1 MAFQGI
7 VTGFTPNDG
16 QGDTLLAGAIKTNDN
31 FRELYEALGDGTS
44 IGIATLTQLKLSGIL
59 TATSL
64 DVPNINLSGIL
75 TAGTLTAANVQ
86 VSGVVTA
93 NSFSGDLTG
102 NVVANSLNLLGSLS
116 AGNQVRLTSG
126 GALQNIVSVATTSLN
141 ATGQSTL
148 SNVTAGVITATNLD
162 VSGNVSIAGT
172 LTYEDVTNIDAI
184 GLITARSGVQV
195 DSGGIYVTGGDVGI
209 GTTNSTT
216 KLQVGSVYNPQ
227 VIGFG
232 TVQGYAYPSTNVLIG
247 DQNTGSS
254 LTPQVGG
261 DWKGLNNNF
270 IGAGAGKS
278 TTTGT
283 GNNFF
288 GIYAGRNNTTGT
300 YNNFFGLYAG
310 RYNTEGSYNNFFGGY
325 YSSANTTGSNN
336 NFFGN
341 AAGRY
346 NTTGSYNNFIG
357 RHSGYKNTTG
367 NHNNVLGFD
376 GGYNN
381 TTGSQ
386 NNFIGQLAGYGNTS
400 GNNNNMFGLFAGV
413 DNTTGSY
420 NNFFGSNV
428 ASQNTTG
435 SHNTIIGRH
444 AGRNNTTGNYNL
456 FVGSYTGISNTYS
469 NKIILGRGF
478 SNTFVFDSPNTT
490 SDTQLAIG
498 IRSTSSASKYWLVGD
513 ENFNIGIGSNAP
525 TAKLDVNGTLKVSG
539 VATFSDIDV
548 RSYNAKFGTIT
559 TSQITLNGNGGTITK
574 ANGSLT
580 LYGGG
585 TAGSEVGILN
595 NSNIHLKPNTGG
607 VDLYYGKTDKKFE
620 TTGYGASVFGSLG
633 VGTDPGSNAF
643 AVLGDAR
650 VIGIL
655 TVGESSV
662 TIDGTTNELSVGT
675 GVTLSHSNGIY
686 VGDTRVH
693 STGFD
698 IGSSSIH
705 STGATFGTFSVGI
718 FTATVLKST
727 GIATFQNRIEG
738 PGNFRVK
745 ESTGY
750 VGINTLL
757 PQNNLDVRG
766 GVHIGGG
773 DQIIIDGQDI
783 YRKDATLNLRNQ
795 QATGGSEVQI
805 KYQNGLSLKG
815 GTDSTGGIELDAG
828 SGFVK
833 SPNGDFVIGSASTT
847 GTDDQKLQVTG
858 GAYVSGAMGIGSVS
872 PERKL
877 DVMGDLKV
885 TENAKVGGIITATSF
900 VGDGSGLTGVIPA
913 ASAGIGFK
921 EEGVVVGTATTINFV
936 GVGVTATVSN
946 GVATID
952 ISNDPGEVSIP
963 GISTTGQTNL
973 SEVDISGTVNMGGNL
988 DIVGVTTVQG
998 GLKVSG
1004 VTTFNNNVRLPD
1016 NTPIQFGTGQDLQ
1029 IYHNGTNGIIH
1040 NSGDGDLY
1048 IKGEDIY
1055 IQTNDSEASAYFL
1068 QNGAV
1073 ELYYDA
1079 VKKFETTGYG
1089 VTVSGGIFAAG
1100 IVTATQ
1106 FIGDGSGL
1114 TGVTAA
1120 GSGVEIQNNG
1130 SSVGTAATI
1139 NFASNV
1145 TASVTDGVATINA
1158 TGGGGGGGG
1167 ISEGLAIAYAIA
1179 L

>member
-16 QGDTLLAGAIKTNDN
+16 QGDTLLVGAIKTNDN

-75 TAGTLTAANVQ
+75 TAATLTAANVQ
-86 VSGVVTA
+86 VSGAVTA
-93 NSFSGDLTG
+93 NSFSGDFTG
-102 NVVANSLNLLGSLS
+102 GTVVANSLNLLGPLNIN
-116 AGNQVRLTSG
+116 NQVRLTSG

-184 GLITARSGVQV
+184 GIVTARTGVRI
-195 DSGGIYVTGGDVGI
+195 DSGGLVVSSGVSTFTSASDFNGDVDISGHTNLDNVSISGI
-209 GTTNSTT
+209 VTVSPGILTATTLRGLNAKVYNVLEVDNVSWFDGGAEFGPRSFNKGYASISTAGIATFAGVTVSGVSTFSGDVNIPDST
-216 KLQVGSVYNPQ
+216 KLNVG
-227 VIGFG
+227 
-232 TVQGYAYPSTNVLIG
+232 
-247 DQNTGSS
+247 TGSDFQFYHDGVDS
-254 LTPQVGG
+254 R
-261 DWKGLNNNF
+261 
-270 IGAGAGKS
+270 IE
-278 TTTGT
+278 
-283 GNNFF
+283 
-288 GIYAGRNNTTGT
+288 NTTGDIKFKNSGSYYFFDET
-300 YNNFFGLYAG
+300 GAETIASFINDGQVNLFYNNVK
-310 RYNTEGSYNNFFGGY
+310 R
-325 YSSANTTGSNN
+325 
-336 NFFGN
+336 
-341 AAGRY
+341 
-346 NTTGSYNNFIG
+346 I
-357 RHSGYKNTTG
+357 
-367 NHNNVLGFD
+367 
-376 GGYNN
+376 
-381 TTGSQ
+381 
-386 NNFIGQLAGYGNTS
+386 
-400 GNNNNMFGLFAGV
+400 
-413 DNTTGSY
+413 
-420 NNFFGSNV
+420 
-428 ASQNTTG
+428 
-435 SHNTIIGRH
+435 
-444 AGRNNTTGNYNL
+444 
-456 FVGSYTGISNTYS
+456 
-469 NKIILGRGF
+469 
-478 SNTFVFDSPNTT
+478 
-490 SDTQLAIG
+490 
-498 IRSTSSASKYWLVGD
+498 
-513 ENFNIGIGSNAP
+513 
-525 TAKLDVNGTLKVSG
+525 
-539 VATFSDIDV
+539 
-548 RSYNAKFGTIT
+548 
-559 TSQITLNGNGGTITK
+559 
-574 ANGSLT
+574 
-580 LYGGG
+580 
-585 TAGSEVGILN
+585 
-595 NSNIHLKPNTGG
+595 
-607 VDLYYGKTDKKFE
+607 E

-633 VGTDPGSNAF
+633 VGTDPGSHALS
-643 AVLGDAR
+643 VLGDAR
-650 VIGIL
+650 IIGIL

-662 TIDGTTNELSVGT
+662 TIDGTSNELSVGT

-705 STGATFGTFSVGI
+705 STGATFGTFNVGI
-718 FTATVLKST
+718 LTATVLKST

-750 VGINTLL
+750 VGINTVL
-757 PQNNLDVRG
+757 PQNSLDVRG

-773 DQIIIDGQDI
+773 DQIVIDGQDI
-783 YRKDATLNLRNQ
+783 YRQNATLNLRNQ

-815 GTDSTGGIELDAG
+815 GTDGTGGIELDAG
-828 SGFVK
+828 SGLVK

-847 GTDDQKLQVTG
+847 GTVDQKLQVTG

-946 GVATID
+946 GIATID

-1004 VTTFNNNVRLPD
+1004 VTTFNNNVRFPD

-1029 IYHNGTNGIIH
+1029 IYHDGS
-1040 NSGDGDLY
+1040 NSY
-1048 IKGEDIY
+1048 INNSTGRLR
-1055 IQTNDSEASAYFL
+1055 IQTPGPFGVDFRKNVSELIAQFVPDGPVRL
-1068 QNGAV
+1068 FH
-1073 ELYYDA
+1073 DA
-1079 VKKFETTGYG
+1079 VQKFETTGYG

-1145 TASVTDGVATINA
+1145 TASVADGVATINA

>member
-16 QGDTLLAGAIKTNDN
+16 QGDTLLAGAIKTNNN

-64 DVPNINLSGIL
+64 DVPNINVSGIL
-75 TAGTLTAANVQ
+75 TAGTLTAVA
-86 VSGVVTA
+86 VTA
-93 NSFSGDLTG
+93 NTFNGDFTG
-102 NVVANSLNLLGSLS
+102 GTVVANALNILGPIRVN
-116 AGNQVRLTSG
+116 NQTRLTSG

-141 ATGQSTL
+141 VTGQSTL
-148 SNVTAGVITATNLD
+148 SNVTAGIVTATSFSGNVSGTASTATASATAYSLTGSPSITVTDITA
-162 VSGNVSIAGT
+162 SGNVSIAGT
-172 LTYEDVTNIDAI
+172 LTYEDVTNVDSI
-184 GLITARSGVQV
+184 GLITARNGIDVTGHTELDNLNVSGIATFNNGLVATVGVSTFSVTQHSSIVVQNMATLFGGFSASGNSSIIGDLTLTDTDGGSAAGPELKLYRNSSSPADADYLGQIKFAGENDNDEEIDYAKITGKILDASDGTEDGIIEFAHIKAGSETITGRWRSDSLQLLNGTNFSVAGDSTFTGAIDANGGADISGGLGLNVTGHTELDNVNVSGVSTFQGNV
-195 DSGGIYVTGGDVGI
+195 NLGDDDRLRFGDSQDLQIYHDG
-209 GTTNSTT
+209 ST
-216 KLQVGSVYNPQ
+216 SY
-227 VIGFG
+227 IR
-232 TVQGYAYPSTNVLIG
+232 
-247 DQNTGSS
+247 D
-254 LTPQVGG
+254 
-261 DWKGLNNNF
+261 
-270 IGAGAGKS
+270 
-278 TTTGT
+278 TGT
-283 GNNFF
+283 GSLVVTTN
-288 GIYAGRNNTTGT
+288 GSQIRLRNGV
-300 YNNFFGLYAG
+300 
-310 RYNTEGSYNNFFGGY
+310 EGEDM
-325 YSSANTTGSNN
+325 A
-336 NFFGN
+336 
-341 AAGRY
+341 
-346 NTTGSYNNFIG
+346 NFI
-357 RHSGYKNTTG
+357 
-367 NHNNVLGFD
+367 
-376 GGYNN
+376 
-381 TTGSQ
+381 
-386 NNFIGQLAGYGNTS
+386 
-400 GNNNNMFGLFAGV
+400 
-413 DNTTGSY
+413 
-420 NNFFGSNV
+420 
-428 ASQNTTG
+428 
-435 SHNTIIGRH
+435 
-444 AGRNNTTGNYNL
+444 RNGA
-456 FVGSYTGISNTYS
+456 V
-469 NKIILGRGF
+469 
-478 SNTFVFDSPNTT
+478 
-490 SDTQLAIG
+490 
-498 IRSTSSASKYWLVGD
+498 
-513 ENFNIGIGSNAP
+513 E
-525 TAKLDVNGTLKVSG
+525 
-539 VATFSDIDV
+539 
-548 RSYNAKFGTIT
+548 
-559 TSQITLNGNGGTITK
+559 
-574 ANGSLT
+574 
-580 LYGGG
+580 
-585 TAGSEVGILN
+585 
-595 NSNIHLKPNTGG
+595 
-607 VDLYYGKTDKKFE
+607 LYYDNSKKFE

-662 TIDGTTNELSVGT
+662 TIDGTNNELSVGT

-750 VGINTLL
+750 VGINTVL
-757 PQNNLDVRG
+757 PQNSLDVRG

-783 YRKDATLNLRNQ
+783 YRQNATLNLRNQ

-805 KYQNGLSLKG
+805 RYQHGLSLKG
-815 GTDSTGGIELDAG
+815 GTDGTGGIELDAG
-828 SGFVK
+828 RGFVK

-858 GAYVSGAMGIGSVS
+858 GAYISGAMGIGSVS

-952 ISNDPGEVSIP
+952 ISNDPGEVTIA
-963 GISTTGQTNL
+963 GISTTGRTNL

-1004 VTTFNNNVRLPD
+1004 VTTFNNNVRFPD

-1029 IYHNGTNGIIH
+1029 IYHNGANSLIKNDVGNLIIAANALRINNNNSSQRMIHCDSGAEVSLWYNGS
-1040 NSGDGDLY
+1040 NKL
-1048 IKGEDIY
+1048 
-1055 IQTNDSEASAYFL
+1055 
-1068 QNGAV
+1068 
-1073 ELYYDA
+1073 
-1079 VKKFETTGYG
+1079 ETTGYG
-1089 VTVSGGIFAAG
+1089 VTVSGGIFASG

-1167 ISEGLAIAYAIA
+1167 GISEGLAIAYAIA

>member
-16 QGDTLLAGAIKTNDN
+16 QGDTLLAGAIKTNNN

-64 DVPNINLSGIL
+64 DVPDINLSGIL
-75 TAGTLTAANVQ
+75 TAGTLSAANVQ

-93 NSFSGDLTG
+93 NSFSGDFTG
-102 NVVANSLNLLGSLS
+102 GTVVANALNVL
-116 AGNQVRLTSG
+116 
-126 GALQNIVSVATTSLN
+126 
-141 ATGQSTL
+141 
-148 SNVTAGVITATNLD
+148 
-162 VSGNVSIAGT
+162 GNVSIGGT
-172 LTYEDVTNIDAI
+172 LTYEDVTNVDSI
-184 GLITARSGVQV
+184 GLITARNGVQV
-195 DSGGIYVTGGDVGI
+195 DSGGIDVTGISTFQSDVTFGEVVRLGDY
-209 GTTNSTT
+209 TNGLGNLRLGDDGDLSFRHN
-216 KLQVGSVYNPQ
+216 GSNSYIRN
-227 VIGFG
+227 
-232 TVQGYAYPSTNVLIG
+232 A
-247 DQNTGSS
+247 TGSLYIS
-254 LTPQVGG
+254 AEQDNERVHIRSDDGSGG
-261 DWKGLNNNF
+261 LADYFAAYGNSGEAILYHYGNQKLATKSNGIDVTGHTETDTLNVSGITSFQGNVSFTSTAQFDDNVQLRFGNNAELKVRGSGTDQYVQ
-270 IGAGAGKS
+270 IS
-278 TTTGT
+278 T
-283 GNNFF
+283 GNLYVINDAEDKNIQINSDNGSGGTATYFRAHGSTGEVQLYHYGSEKF
-288 GIYAGRNNTTGT
+288 ATKSYGIDVTGR
-300 YNNFFGLYAG
+300 
-310 RYNTEGSYNNFFGGY
+310 TETDTLNV
-325 YSSANTTGSNN
+325 
-336 NFFGN
+336 
-341 AAGRY
+341 
-346 NTTGSYNNFIG
+346 
-357 RHSGYKNTTG
+357 SGIST
-367 NHNNVLGFD
+367 
-376 GGYNN
+376 
-381 TTGSQ
+381 
-386 NNFIGQLAGYGNTS
+386 
-400 GNNNNMFGLFAGV
+400 FAGV
-413 DNTTGSY
+413 T
-420 NNFFGSNV
+420 
-428 ASQNTTG
+428 
-435 SHNTIIGRH
+435 
-444 AGRNNTTGNYNL
+444 
-456 FVGSYTGISNTYS
+456 
-469 NKIILGRGF
+469 
-478 SNTFVFDSPNTT
+478 
-490 SDTQLAIG
+490 
-498 IRSTSSASKYWLVGD
+498 
-513 ENFNIGIGSNAP
+513 
-525 TAKLDVNGTLKVSG
+525 VSG
-539 VATFSDIDV
+539 VSTFSGDV
-548 RSYNAKFGTIT
+548 NIPDSIKLNVGT
-559 TSQITLNGNGGTITK
+559 
-574 ANGSLT
+574 GSDFQF
-580 LYGGG
+580 Y
-585 TAGSEVGILN
+585 
-595 NSNIHLKPNTGG
+595 HDG
-607 VDLYYGKTDKKFE
+607 VDSRIENATGDIKFKNSGSYYFFDETGAETIASFINDGQVNLFYNNVKRIE

-633 VGTDPGSNAF
+633 VGTDPGSHAL

-650 VIGIL
+650 IIGIL

-662 TIDGTTNELSVGT
+662 TIDGTSNELSVGT

-750 VGINTLL
+750 VGINTVL
-757 PQNNLDVRG
+757 PQNSLDVRG

-783 YRKDATLNLRNQ
+783 YRQNATLNLRNQ

-805 KYQNGLSLKG
+805 RYQHGLSLKG
-815 GTDSTGGIELDAG
+815 GTDGTGGIELDAG
-828 SGFVK
+828 RGFVK

-847 GTDDQKLQVTG
+847 GTVDQKLQVTG

-1004 VTTFNNNVRLPD
+1004 VTTFSNNVHFPD

-1029 IYHNGTNGIIH
+1029 IYHDGSNAYIN
-1040 NSGDGDLY
+1040 NSTGRLR
-1048 IKGEDIY
+1048 
-1055 IQTNDSEASAYFL
+1055 IQTPGPHGVDFRKNVSELIAQFTPDGPVRL
-1068 QNGAV
+1068 FH
-1073 ELYYDA
+1073 DA
-1079 VKKFETTGYG
+1079 VQKFETTGYG
-1089 VTVSGGIFAAG
+1089 VTISGGIFAAG

>member
-75 TAGTLTAANVQ
+75 TAGTLSATNVQ
-86 VSGVVTA
+86 VSGIVTA
-93 NSFSGDLTG
+93 NSFSGDFTG
-102 NVVANSLNLLGSLS
+102 GTVVANALNVL
-116 AGNQVRLTSG
+116 
-126 GALQNIVSVATTSLN
+126 
-141 ATGQSTL
+141 
-148 SNVTAGVITATNLD
+148 
-162 VSGNVSIAGT
+162 GNVSIGGT
-172 LTYEDVTNIDAI
+172 LTYEDVTNVDSI
-184 GLITARSGVQV
+184 GLITARN
-195 DSGGIYVTGGDVGI
+195 GIDVTGHTELDTLNVSGI
-209 GTTNSTT
+209 STFENGLTIGGSFSGTDGVVIKAPGSGSRQIL
-216 KLQVGSVYNPQ
+216 KL
-227 VIGFG
+227 F
-232 TVQGYAYPSTNVLIG
+232 
-247 DQNTGSS
+247 
-254 LTPQVGG
+254 GG
-261 DWKGLNNNF
+261 DATN
-270 IGAGAGKS
+270 GKVVIQ
-278 TTTGT
+278 GH
-283 GNNFF
+283 GP
-288 GIYAGRNNTTGT
+288 
-300 YNNFFGLYAG
+300 
-310 RYNTEGSYNNFFGGY
+310 
-325 YSSANTTGSNN
+325 
-336 NFFGN
+336 
-341 AAGRY
+341 
-346 NTTGSYNNFIG
+346 
-357 RHSGYKNTTG
+357 
-367 NHNNVLGFD
+367 
-376 GGYNN
+376 
-381 TTGSQ
+381 
-386 NNFIGQLAGYGNTS
+386 
-400 GNNNNMFGLFAGV
+400 NNNNLVANAGGSTELWWAESG
-413 DNTTGSY
+413 NSAKKLETTGYGVS
-420 NNFFGSNV
+420 V
-428 ASQNTTG
+428 TG
-435 SHNTIIGRH
+435 HTEI
-444 AGRNNTTGNYNL
+444 
-456 FVGSYTGISNTYS
+456 
-469 NKIILGRGF
+469 
-478 SNTFVFDSPNTT
+478 
-490 SDTQLAIG
+490 DTL
-498 IRSTSSASKYWLVGD
+498 
-513 ENFNIGIGSNAP
+513 N
-525 TAKLDVNGTLKVSG
+525 VSG
-539 VATFSDIDV
+539 VSTFQSNVTFGEVVSLGDYTNALGNLRIGDDGDLRFRHNGANSYIRNATGSLYISAEQDNERVHIQSDNGSGGLADYFAAYGNSGEARLYHYGNQKLATKSNGIDVTGHTETDTLNVSGLTTFQGDVSFTSTVQFDDVSTFSGDV
-548 RSYNAKFGTIT
+548 NIPDSTKLNVGT
-559 TSQITLNGNGGTITK
+559 
-574 ANGSLT
+574 GSDFQF
-580 LYGGG
+580 Y
-585 TAGSEVGILN
+585 
-595 NSNIHLKPNTGG
+595 HDG
-607 VDLYYGKTDKKFE
+607 VDSRIENATGDIKFKNSGSYYFFDETGAETIASFINDGQVNLFYNNVKRIE

-633 VGTDPGSNAF
+633 VGTDPGSHAL

-662 TIDGTTNELSVGT
+662 TIDGTNNELSVGT
-675 GVTLSHSNGIY
+675 GVTLTHSNGIY

-705 STGATFGTFSVGI
+705 STGATFGTFNVGI

-757 PQNNLDVRG
+757 PQNSLDVRG

-783 YRKDATLNLRNQ
+783 YRQNATLNLRNQ

-805 KYQNGLSLKG
+805 RYQHGLSLKG
-815 GTDSTGGIELDAG
+815 GTDGTGGIELDAG
-828 SGFVK
+828 RGLVK

-847 GTDDQKLQVTG
+847 GTVDQKLQVTG

-936 GVGVTATVSN
+936 GAGVTATVSN

-988 DIVGVTTVQG
+988 DIVGITTVQG

-1004 VTTFNNNVRLPD
+1004 VTTFNNNVHLPD
-1016 NTPIQFGTGQDLQ
+1016 NTPIQAGTSQDLE
-1029 IYHNGTNGIIH
+1029 IFHSSN
-1040 NSGDGDLY
+1040 NSYIRNATGDLH
-1048 IKGEDIY
+1048 IRNLADQKSIY
-1055 IQTNDSEASAYFL
+1055 IQTDDGTGGWTSYFRANAL
-1068 QNGAV
+1068 
-1073 ELYYDA
+1073 
-1079 VKKFETTGYG
+1079 TGTAQLFHYG
-1089 VTVSGGIFAAG
+1089 STKLSTRPYGIEVTGGINASG

-1120 GSGVEIQNNG
+1120 GSGVEIQNSG
-1130 SSVGTAATI
+1130 SPVGTAATI
-1139 NFASNV
+1139 NFASNL
-1145 TASVTDGVATINA
+1145 TASVTNGVATINA
-1158 TGGGGGGGG
+1158 TGGGGGGGGGG

>member
-86 VSGVVTA
+86 VSGAVTA
-93 NSFSGDLTG
+93 NSFSGDFTG
-102 NVVANSLNLLGSLS
+102 GTVVANALNVLGPIRVN
-116 AGNQVRLTSG
+116 NQIRLTSG

-148 SNVTAGVITATNLD
+148 SNVTAGVVTAGTLNATTFGPISGSTATFT
-162 VSGNVSIAGT
+162 GNVSIGGT
-172 LTYEDVTNIDAI
+172 LTYEDVTNVDSI
-184 GLITARSGVQV
+184 GLITARNGVQV
-195 DSGGIYVTGGDVGI
+195 DSGGINVTGV
-209 GTTNSTT
+209 STFNDQLKMADNT
-216 KLQVGSVYNPQ
+216 KIML
-227 VIGFG
+227 
-232 TVQGYAYPSTNVLIG
+232 
-247 DQNTGSS
+247 
-254 LTPQVGG
+254 
-261 DWKGLNNNF
+261 
-270 IGAGAGKS
+270 GAS
-278 TTTGT
+278 NDMQIVHIPGT
-283 GNNFF
+283 GNSIQGTQPIYLQTTSEIHLREYGGPQVF
-288 GIYAGRNNTTGT
+288 GK
-300 YNNFFGLYAG
+300 
-310 RYNTEGSYNNFFGGY
+310 
-325 YSSANTTGSNN
+325 
-336 NFFGN
+336 
-341 AAGRY
+341 
-346 NTTGSYNNFIG
+346 FI
-357 RHSGYKNTTG
+357 KNG
-367 NHNNVLGFD
+367 AVELNHNGDKKFETTASGIDVTGHTETDTLNV
-376 GGYNN
+376 
-381 TTGSQ
+381 
-386 NNFIGQLAGYGNTS
+386 S
-400 GNNNNMFGLFAGV
+400 GIATFVGV
-413 DNTTGSY
+413 NV
-420 NNFFGSNV
+420 SNV
-428 ASQNTTG
+428 N
-435 SHNTIIGRH
+435 
-444 AGRNNTTGNYNL
+444 
-456 FVGSYTGISNTYS
+456 
-469 NKIILGRGF
+469 
-478 SNTFVFDSPNTT
+478 
-490 SDTQLAIG
+490 
-498 IRSTSSASKYWLVGD
+498 
-513 ENFNIGIGSNAP
+513 
-525 TAKLDVNGTLKVSG
+525 VSG
-539 VATFSDIDV
+539 VSTFQSHVHLDDNDELRFGAGNDFKIYHDPEANDTRLENSTGDIKFKNSG
-548 RSYNAKFGTIT
+548 SYYFFDETGAETIA
-559 TSQITLNGNGGTITK
+559 SFINDGQVNLF
-574 ANGSLT
+574 
-580 LYGGG
+580 Y
-585 TAGSEVGILN
+585 N
-595 NSNIHLKPNTGG
+595 NVKRI
-607 VDLYYGKTDKKFE
+607 E

-633 VGTDPGSNAF
+633 VGTDPGSHAL

-662 TIDGTTNELSVGT
+662 TIDGTNNELSVGT

-705 STGATFGTFSVGI
+705 STGATFGTFNVGI

-757 PQNNLDVRG
+757 PQNSLDVRG

-815 GTDSTGGIELDAG
+815 GTDSTSGIELDAG

-877 DVMGDLKV
+877 DVIGDLKV

-946 GVATID
+946 GIATID

-988 DIVGVTTVQG
+988 DIVGITTVQG

-1004 VTTFNNNVRLPD
+1004 VTTFNNNARFSD

-1029 IYHNGTNGIIH
+1029 IYHDGS
-1040 NSGDGDLY
+1040 NSY
-1048 IKGEDIY
+1048 INNSTGRLR
-1055 IQTNDSEASAYFL
+1055 IQTPGPYGVHFRKNVSELIATFDPD
-1068 QNGAV
+1068 GAV
-1073 ELYYDA
+1073 SLYYDA

-1089 VTVSGGIFAAG
+1089 VTISGGIFATG
-1100 IVTATQ
+1100 IVTAAQ

-1167 ISEGLAIAYAIA
+1167 GGISEGLAIAYAIA

>member
-86 VSGVVTA
+86 VSGAVTA
-93 NSFSGDLTG
+93 NSFSGDFTG
-102 NVVANSLNLLGSLS
+102 GTVVANALNVLGPIRVN
-116 AGNQVRLTSG
+116 NQIRLTSG

-148 SNVTAGVITATNLD
+148 SNVTAGVVTAGTLNATTFGPISGSTATFT
-162 VSGNVSIAGT
+162 GNVSIGGT
-172 LTYEDVTNIDAI
+172 LTYEDVTNVDSI
-184 GLITARSGVQV
+184 GLITARNGVQV
-195 DSGGIYVTGGDVGI
+195 DSGGIDVTGVSTFQSDVAFGEVVSLGDYVNALGNLRLGDDGDLRI
-209 GTTNSTT
+209 HHNGANS
-216 KLQVGSVYNPQ
+216 YIRN
-227 VIGFG
+227 
-232 TVQGYAYPSTNVLIG
+232 A
-247 DQNTGSS
+247 TGSLYLS
-254 LTPQVGG
+254 ASQDNERVHIQSDNGSGG
-261 DWKGLNNNF
+261 LADYF
-270 IGAGAGKS
+270 
-278 TTTGT
+278 
-283 GNNFF
+283 
-288 GIYAGRNNTTGT
+288 
-300 YNNFFGLYAG
+300 
-310 RYNTEGSYNNFFGGY
+310 
-325 YSSANTTGSNN
+325 
-336 NFFGN
+336 
-341 AAGRY
+341 AA
-346 NTTGSYNNFIG
+346 
-357 RHSGYKNTTG
+357 
-367 NHNNVLGFD
+367 
-376 GGYNN
+376 
-381 TTGSQ
+381 
-386 NNFIGQLAGYGNTS
+386 YGNS
-400 GNNNNMFGLFAGV
+400 GEAILYHYGNQKLATKSNGIEVTGHTETDTLNVSGIATFVGV
-413 DNTTGSY
+413 NV
-420 NNFFGSNV
+420 SNV
-428 ASQNTTG
+428 N
-435 SHNTIIGRH
+435 
-444 AGRNNTTGNYNL
+444 
-456 FVGSYTGISNTYS
+456 
-469 NKIILGRGF
+469 
-478 SNTFVFDSPNTT
+478 
-490 SDTQLAIG
+490 
-498 IRSTSSASKYWLVGD
+498 
-513 ENFNIGIGSNAP
+513 
-525 TAKLDVNGTLKVSG
+525 VSG
-539 VATFSDIDV
+539 VSTFQSHVHLDDNDELRFGAGNDFKIYHDPEANDTRLENSTGDIKFKNSG
-548 RSYNAKFGTIT
+548 SYYFFDETGAETIA
-559 TSQITLNGNGGTITK
+559 SFINDGQVNLF
-574 ANGSLT
+574 
-580 LYGGG
+580 Y
-585 TAGSEVGILN
+585 N
-595 NSNIHLKPNTGG
+595 NVKRI
-607 VDLYYGKTDKKFE
+607 E

-633 VGTDPGSNAF
+633 VGTDPGSHAL

-662 TIDGTTNELSVGT
+662 TIDGTNNELSVGT

-705 STGATFGTFSVGI
+705 STGATFGTFNVGI

-757 PQNNLDVRG
+757 PQNSLDVRG

-815 GTDSTGGIELDAG
+815 GTDSTSGIELDAG

-877 DVMGDLKV
+877 DVIGDLKV

-946 GVATID
+946 GIATID

-988 DIVGVTTVQG
+988 DIVGITTVQG

-1004 VTTFNNNVRLPD
+1004 VTTFNNNARFSD

-1029 IYHNGTNGIIH
+1029 IYHDGS
-1040 NSGDGDLY
+1040 NSY
-1048 IKGEDIY
+1048 INNSTGRLR
-1055 IQTNDSEASAYFL
+1055 IQTPGPYGVHFRKNVSELIATFDPD
-1068 QNGAV
+1068 GAV
-1073 ELYYDA
+1073 SLYYDA

-1089 VTVSGGIFAAG
+1089 VTISGGIFATG
-1100 IVTATQ
+1100 IVTAAQ

-1167 ISEGLAIAYAIA
+1167 GGISEGLAIAYAIA

>member
-16 QGDTLLAGAIKTNDN
+16 QGDTLLVGAIKTNDN

-75 TAGTLTAANVQ
+75 TAATLTAANVQ
-86 VSGVVTA
+86 VSGAVTA
-93 NSFSGDLTG
+93 NSFSGDFTG
-102 NVVANSLNLLGSLS
+102 GTVVANSLNLLGPLNIN
-116 AGNQVRLTSG
+116 NQVRLTSG

-148 SNVTAGVITATNLD
+148 SDVTAGVVTAGTLNATTFGPI
-162 VSGNVSIAGT
+162 SGSTAAFTGNVSIGGT
-172 LTYEDVTNIDAI
+172 LTYEDVTNVDSI
-184 GLITARSGVQV
+184 GLITARNGVQV
-195 DSGGIYVTGGDVGI
+195 DSGGIGVTAGGIDVTGNSTFRSDVSFTSTVQFDDNVQARFGNNAELKVRGSSTDSYVQLSTGNLYVINNADDGNVQILTDNGSGGTATYFRAHGSTGEVNLYHYGSEKFSTKSYGIDVTGHTETDTLNVSGISTFAGVTVSGVSTFSGDVNI
-209 GTTNSTT
+209 PDST
-216 KLQVGSVYNPQ
+216 KLNVG
-227 VIGFG
+227 
-232 TVQGYAYPSTNVLIG
+232 
-247 DQNTGSS
+247 TGSDFQFYHDGVDS
-254 LTPQVGG
+254 R
-261 DWKGLNNNF
+261 
-270 IGAGAGKS
+270 IE
-278 TTTGT
+278 
-283 GNNFF
+283 
-288 GIYAGRNNTTGT
+288 NTTGDIKFKNSGSYYFFDET
-300 YNNFFGLYAG
+300 GAETIASFINDGQVNLFYNNVK
-310 RYNTEGSYNNFFGGY
+310 R
-325 YSSANTTGSNN
+325 
-336 NFFGN
+336 
-341 AAGRY
+341 
-346 NTTGSYNNFIG
+346 I
-357 RHSGYKNTTG
+357 
-367 NHNNVLGFD
+367 
-376 GGYNN
+376 
-381 TTGSQ
+381 
-386 NNFIGQLAGYGNTS
+386 
-400 GNNNNMFGLFAGV
+400 
-413 DNTTGSY
+413 
-420 NNFFGSNV
+420 
-428 ASQNTTG
+428 
-435 SHNTIIGRH
+435 
-444 AGRNNTTGNYNL
+444 
-456 FVGSYTGISNTYS
+456 
-469 NKIILGRGF
+469 
-478 SNTFVFDSPNTT
+478 
-490 SDTQLAIG
+490 
-498 IRSTSSASKYWLVGD
+498 
-513 ENFNIGIGSNAP
+513 
-525 TAKLDVNGTLKVSG
+525 
-539 VATFSDIDV
+539 
-548 RSYNAKFGTIT
+548 
-559 TSQITLNGNGGTITK
+559 
-574 ANGSLT
+574 
-580 LYGGG
+580 
-585 TAGSEVGILN
+585 
-595 NSNIHLKPNTGG
+595 
-607 VDLYYGKTDKKFE
+607 E

-633 VGTDPGSNAF
+633 VGTDPGSHALS
-643 AVLGDAR
+643 VLGDAR
-650 VIGIL
+650 IIGIL

-662 TIDGTTNELSVGT
+662 TIDGTSNELSVGT

-705 STGATFGTFSVGI
+705 STGATFGTFSAGI

-757 PQNNLDVRG
+757 PQNSLDVRG

-783 YRKDATLNLRNQ
+783 YRQNATLNLRNQ

-805 KYQNGLSLKG
+805 RYQHGLSLKG
-815 GTDSTGGIELDAG
+815 GTDGTGGIELDAG
-828 SGFVK
+828 RGLVK

-847 GTDDQKLQVTG
+847 GTVDQKLQVTG

-946 GVATID
+946 GIATID

-1004 VTTFNNNVRLPD
+1004 VATFNNNVRFPD
-1016 NTPIQFGTGQDLQ
+1016 NTPIQFGTDQDLQ
-1029 IYHNGTNGIIH
+1029 IYHTGSHSVIADTGTGALRILSNTLRIRP
-1040 NSGDGDLY
+1040 SSDL
-1048 IKGEDIY
+1048 GHMAVF
-1055 IQTNDSEASAYFL
+1055 NEAGS
-1068 QNGAV
+1068 V
-1073 ELYYDA
+1073 ELYHNGN
-1079 VKKFETTGYG
+1079 KKFETTGYG

-1114 TGVTAA
+1114 TGVTAS

-1167 ISEGLAIAYAIA
+1167 GISEGLAIAYAIA

>member
-86 VSGVVTA
+86 VSGAVTA

-184 GLITARSGVQV
+184 GIVTARTGVRI
-195 DSGGIYVTGGDVGI
+195 DSGGLVVSSGVSTFQSDVNFDNGLLYVDSVNDSIGI
-209 GTTNSTT
+209 GTDAPNT
-216 KLQVGSVYNPQ
+216 P
-227 VIGFG
+227 G
-232 TVQGYAYPSTNVLIG
+232 TVIADIR
-247 DQNTGSS
+247 
-254 LTPQVGG
+254 GG
-261 DWKGLNNNF
+261 IK
-270 IGAGAGKS
+270 IGADTVRQLS
-278 TTTGT
+278 
-283 GNNFF
+283 
-288 GIYAGRNNTTGT
+288 I
-300 YNNFFGLYAG
+300 
-310 RYNTEGSYNNFFGGY
+310 SP
-325 YSSANTTGSNN
+325 GSN
-336 NFFGN
+336 
-341 AAGRY
+341 
-346 NTTGSYNNFIG
+346 
-357 RHSGYKNTTG
+357 
-367 NHNNVLGFD
+367 
-376 GGYNN
+376 
-381 TTGSQ
+381 
-386 NNFIGQLAGYGNTS
+386 
-400 GNNNNMFGLFAGV
+400 
-413 DNTTGSY
+413 
-420 NNFFGSNV
+420 
-428 ASQNTTG
+428 
-435 SHNTIIGRH
+435 
-444 AGRNNTTGNYNL
+444 
-456 FVGSYTGISNTYS
+456 
-469 NKIILGRGF
+469 
-478 SNTFVFDSPNTT
+478 
-490 SDTQLAIG
+490 
-498 IRSTSSASKYWLVGD
+498 
-513 ENFNIGIGSNAP
+513 
-525 TAKLDVNGTLKVSG
+525 
-539 VATFSDIDV
+539 
-548 RSYNAKFGTIT
+548 GTI
-559 TSQITLNGNGGTITK
+559 SQQ
-574 ANGSLT
+574 NGSIT

-585 TAGSEVGILN
+585 TSSSEVGILN
-595 NSNIHLKPNTGG
+595 NSNIYLKPKTGG

-1004 VTTFNNNVRLPD
+1004 VTTFNNNVHLPD

-1068 QNGAV
+1068 RNGAV

>member
-16 QGDTLLAGAIKTNDN
+16 QGDTLLVGAIKTNDN

-59 TATSL
+59 TATSV

-75 TAGTLTAANVQ
+75 TAATLTAANVQ
-86 VSGVVTA
+86 VSGIVTA
-93 NSFSGDLTG
+93 NNFSGNFTG
-102 NVVANSLNLLGSLS
+102 GTVVANSLNLLGPLNIN
-116 AGNQVRLTSG
+116 NQVRLTSG

-141 ATGQSTL
+141 VTGVATATSFVGPLTGDATGL
-148 SNVTAGVITATNLD
+148 SGSPSITVTNITA
-162 VSGNVSIAGT
+162 SGNVSIAGT
-172 LTYEDVTNIDAI
+172 LTYEDVTNVDSI
-184 GLITARSGVQV
+184 GLITARNGVQV
-195 DSGGIYVTGGDVGI
+195 DSGGIDVTGVSTFQGDIYLGD
-209 GTTNSTT
+209 N
-216 KLQVGSVYNPQ
+216 
-227 VIGFG
+227 
-232 TVQGYAYPSTNVLIG
+232 NVLRFG
-247 DQNTGSS
+247 TGSS
-254 LTPQVGG
+254 GFG
-261 DWKGLNNNF
+261 DLQIWHDTQHSYIRDN
-270 IGAGAGKS
+270 
-278 TTTGT
+278 GT
-283 GNNFF
+283 GNLRLKTNNMVELVFGGTNEVMGQFIGNAGVGLYYNSSKKFETTQSGIIVTGIATADGFVGPLEGNVTGNLTGDVNAGVITAINGNF
-288 GIYAGRNNTTGT
+288 TGDVNISDSIKLNVGT
-300 YNNFFGLYAG
+300 GSDFQFYHDGVDSRIENSTGDIKFKNSGSYYFFDETGAETIASFINDGQVNLFYNNIK
-310 RYNTEGSYNNFFGGY
+310 R
-325 YSSANTTGSNN
+325 
-336 NFFGN
+336 
-341 AAGRY
+341 
-346 NTTGSYNNFIG
+346 I
-357 RHSGYKNTTG
+357 
-367 NHNNVLGFD
+367 
-376 GGYNN
+376 
-381 TTGSQ
+381 
-386 NNFIGQLAGYGNTS
+386 
-400 GNNNNMFGLFAGV
+400 
-413 DNTTGSY
+413 
-420 NNFFGSNV
+420 
-428 ASQNTTG
+428 
-435 SHNTIIGRH
+435 
-444 AGRNNTTGNYNL
+444 
-456 FVGSYTGISNTYS
+456 
-469 NKIILGRGF
+469 
-478 SNTFVFDSPNTT
+478 
-490 SDTQLAIG
+490 
-498 IRSTSSASKYWLVGD
+498 
-513 ENFNIGIGSNAP
+513 
-525 TAKLDVNGTLKVSG
+525 
-539 VATFSDIDV
+539 
-548 RSYNAKFGTIT
+548 
-559 TSQITLNGNGGTITK
+559 
-574 ANGSLT
+574 
-580 LYGGG
+580 
-585 TAGSEVGILN
+585 
-595 NSNIHLKPNTGG
+595 
-607 VDLYYGKTDKKFE
+607 E

-662 TIDGTTNELSVGT
+662 TIDGSNNELSVGT

-750 VGINTLL
+750 VGINTVL
-757 PQNNLDVRG
+757 PQNSLDVRG

-783 YRKDATLNLRNQ
+783 YRQNATLNLRNQ
-795 QATGGSEVQI
+795 QSTGGSEVQI
-805 KYQNGLSLKG
+805 KYQHGLSLKG
-815 GTDSTGGIELDAG
+815 GTDGTGGIELDAG

-946 GVATID
+946 GIATID
-952 ISNDPGEVSIP
+952 ISNDPGEVSIA

-1004 VTTFNNNVRLPD
+1004 VTTFNNNVHLTD
-1016 NTPIQFGTGQDLQ
+1016 NTPIQVGTGNDLQ
-1029 IYHNGTNGIIH
+1029 IDHNGSASRIIDTSGILVYR
-1040 NSGDGDLY
+1040 S
-1048 IKGEDIY
+1048 
-1055 IQTNDSEASAYFL
+1055 ASHKIRNQGGTEELATFTE
-1068 QNGAV
+1068 NGAV

-1079 VKKFETTGYG
+1079 VKKFQTTGYG

-1114 TGVTAA
+1114 TGVTAS

-1167 ISEGLAIAYAIA
+1167 GISEGLAIAYAIA

>member
-75 TAGTLTAANVQ
+75 TAATLTAANVQ
-86 VSGVVTA
+86 VSGAVTA
-93 NSFSGDLTG
+93 NSFNGDFTG
-102 NVVANSLNLLGSLS
+102 GTVVANSLNLLGPLNIN
-116 AGNQVRLTSG
+116 NQVRLTSG

-141 ATGQSTL
+141 VTGH
-148 SNVTAGVITATNLD
+148 TNLD
-162 VSGNVSIAGT
+162 NVSIAGVST
-172 LTYEDVTNIDAI
+172 FNNNVSLGGTGGVSKVTGLSRLEFTYDSNANIII
-184 GLITARSGVQV
+184 GDDITA
-195 DSGGIYVTGGDVGI
+195 DSIDIDLNKTIENVFIGI
-209 GTTNSTT
+209 GAGEN
-216 KLQVGSVYNPQ
+216 
-227 VIGFG
+227 F
-232 TVQGYAYPSTNVLIG
+232 VQGNG
-247 DQNTGSS
+247 
-254 LTPQVGG
+254 
-261 DWKGLNNNF
+261 NNF
-270 IGAGAGKS
+270 IGFYAGKQYNPS
-278 TTTGT
+278 GSDYAYF
-283 GNNFF
+283 NNII
-288 GIYAGRNNTTGT
+288 GYYAAQKLTS
-300 YNNFFGLYAG
+300 
-310 RYNTEGSYNNFFGGY
+310 GSYNQGMGEGAINSLTSGDRNIAIGNYAGF
-325 YSSANTTGSNN
+325 AVTTGDHNILLGDTANVTNGSD
-336 NFFGN
+336 
-341 AAGRY
+341 
-346 NTTGSYNNFIG
+346 SYNIVIG
-357 RHSGYKNTTG
+357 KGITVN
-367 NHNNVLGFD
+367 
-376 GGYNN
+376 
-381 TTGSQ
+381 
-386 NNFIGQLAGYGNTS
+386 
-400 GNNNNMFGLFAGV
+400 GNNN
-413 DNTTGSY
+413 
-420 NNFFGSNV
+420 
-428 ASQNTTG
+428 
-435 SHNTIIGRH
+435 
-444 AGRNNTTGNYNL
+444 
-456 FVGSYTGISNTYS
+456 
-469 NKIILGRGF
+469 
-478 SNTFVFDSPNTT
+478 
-490 SDTQLAIG
+490 LAIG
-498 IRSTSSASKYWLVGD
+498 INGEKLITGVKDGSVELYHNNLKKFETTGYGVTVFGTTQTQQLNVSGISTFAGV
-513 ENFNIGIGSNAP
+513 
-525 TAKLDVNGTLKVSG
+525 TVSG
-539 VATFSDIDV
+539 VSAFAGVTVSGVSTFSGDV
-548 RSYNAKFGTIT
+548 NIPDSTKLNVGT
-559 TSQITLNGNGGTITK
+559 
-574 ANGSLT
+574 GSDFQF
-580 LYGGG
+580 Y
-585 TAGSEVGILN
+585 
-595 NSNIHLKPNTGG
+595 HDG
-607 VDLYYGKTDKKFE
+607 VDSRIENVTGDIKFKNSGSYYFFDETGTETIASFINDGQVNLFYNNVKRIE

-633 VGTDPGSNAF
+633 VGTDPGSHAL

-650 VIGIL
+650 IIGIL

-662 TIDGTTNELSVGT
+662 TIDGTSNELSVGT

-750 VGINTLL
+750 VGINTVL
-757 PQNNLDVRG
+757 PQNSLDVRG

-783 YRKDATLNLRNQ
+783 YRQNATLNLRNQ

-805 KYQNGLSLKG
+805 RYQHGLSLKG
-815 GTDSTGGIELDAG
+815 GTDGTGGIELDAG

-1004 VTTFNNNVRLPD
+1004 VTTFNNNVHLPD

-1068 QNGAV
+1068 RNGAV

-1089 VTVSGGIFAAG
+1089 ITVSGGIFATG
-1100 IVTATQ
+1100 IVTAAQ

-1167 ISEGLAIAYAIA
+1167 GISEGLAIAYAIA

>member
-16 QGDTLLAGAIKTNDN
+16 QGDTLLIGAIKTNDN

-75 TAGTLTAANVQ
+75 TAATLTAANVQ
-86 VSGVVTA
+86 VSGAVTA
-93 NSFSGDLTG
+93 NSFSGDFTG
-102 NVVANSLNLLGSLS
+102 GTVVANALNVLGPIRV
-116 AGNQVRLTSG
+116 NDQIRLTSG

-148 SNVTAGVITATNLD
+148 SNVTAGVVTAGTLNATTFGPISGSTATFT
-162 VSGNVSIAGT
+162 GNVSIGGT

-195 DSGGIYVTGGDVGI
+195 DSGGIVVTSGGLDVTGHTELD
-209 GTTNSTT
+209 N
-216 KLQVGSVYNPQ
+216 
-227 VIGFG
+227 
-232 TVQGYAYPSTNVLIG
+232 
-247 DQNTGSS
+247 
-254 LTPQVGG
+254 
-261 DWKGLNNNF
+261 LN
-270 IGAGAGKS
+270 
-278 TTTGT
+278 
-283 GNNFF
+283 
-288 GIYAGRNNTTGT
+288 
-300 YNNFFGLYAG
+300 
-310 RYNTEGSYNNFFGGY
+310 
-325 YSSANTTGSNN
+325 
-336 NFFGN
+336 
-341 AAGRY
+341 
-346 NTTGSYNNFIG
+346 
-357 RHSGYKNTTG
+357 
-367 NHNNVLGFD
+367 
-376 GGYNN
+376 
-381 TTGSQ
+381 
-386 NNFIGQLAGYGNTS
+386 
-400 GNNNNMFGLFAGV
+400 
-413 DNTTGSY
+413 
-420 NNFFGSNV
+420 
-428 ASQNTTG
+428 
-435 SHNTIIGRH
+435 
-444 AGRNNTTGNYNL
+444 
-456 FVGSYTGISNTYS
+456 
-469 NKIILGRGF
+469 
-478 SNTFVFDSPNTT
+478 
-490 SDTQLAIG
+490 
-498 IRSTSSASKYWLVGD
+498 
-513 ENFNIGIGSNAP
+513 
-525 TAKLDVNGTLKVSG
+525 VSG
-539 VATFSDIDV
+539 VSTFTGAID
-548 RSYNAKFGTIT
+548 
-559 TSQITLNGNGGTITK
+559 
-574 ANGSLT
+574 ANGSLDVDGHTELDDVNVSGAITATTFTGNLAGTVNTAAQPNITSLGT
-580 LYGGG
+580 LSSLTVSGAIDANGSLDVDGHTELDDVNVSGVSTFTGDVNIPDSTKLNVG
-585 TAGSEVGILN
+585 TGNDFQFYHDGIDSRIENATGDIKFKNSGSYYFFDETGAETIASFINDGQVNLFYN
-595 NSNIHLKPNTGG
+595 NVKRI
-607 VDLYYGKTDKKFE
+607 E

-633 VGTDPGSNAF
+633 VGTDPGSHAL

-650 VIGIL
+650 IIGIL

-662 TIDGTTNELSVGT
+662 TIDGTNNELSVGT

-693 STGFD
+693 SSGFD

-705 STGATFGTFSVGI
+705 STGATFGTFNVGI

-757 PQNNLDVRG
+757 PQNSLDVRG

-805 KYQNGLSLKG
+805 RYQHGLSLKG
-815 GTDSTGGIELDAG
+815 GTDGTGGIELDAG
-828 SGFVK
+828 SGLVK

-847 GTDDQKLQVTG
+847 GTVDQKLQVTG

-946 GVATID
+946 GIATID

-1004 VTTFNNNVRLPD
+1004 VTTFNNNVRFSD
-1016 NTPIQFGTGQDLQ
+1016 NTPTQFGIGNDLQ
-1029 IYHNGTNGIIH
+1029 IYHDGF
-1040 NSGDGDLY
+1040 NSY
-1048 IKGEDIY
+1048 INNITGRLR
-1055 IQTNDSEASAYFL
+1055 IQTPGPFGVDFRKNVSELIAQFTPDGPVRL
-1068 QNGAV
+1068 F
-1073 ELYYDA
+1073 YDA
-1079 VKKFETTGYG
+1079 VEKFETTGYG
-1089 VTVSGGIFAAG
+1089 VTISGGIFASG

-1114 TGVTAA
+1114 TGVTAS